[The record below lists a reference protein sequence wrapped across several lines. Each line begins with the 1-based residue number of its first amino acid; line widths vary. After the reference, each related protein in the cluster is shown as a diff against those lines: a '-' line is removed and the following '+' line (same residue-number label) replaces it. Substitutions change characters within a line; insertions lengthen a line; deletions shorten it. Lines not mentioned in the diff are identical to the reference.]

1 MLSSC
6 DWLYGFALSCL
17 VLCVL
22 LMLFEHSSPSSAV
35 LDDWE
40 GFASDGVV
48 LVEKAKLNLVYAK
61 YSYDYT
67 I

>member
-1 MLSSC
+1 MLSSW

-22 LMLFEHSSPSSAV
+22 LMLFEHSSPSRAV

-40 GFASDGVV
+40 GLAFDGVV
-48 LVEKAKLNLVYAK
+48 KEIERG
-61 YSYDYT
+61 SRF
-67 I
+67 